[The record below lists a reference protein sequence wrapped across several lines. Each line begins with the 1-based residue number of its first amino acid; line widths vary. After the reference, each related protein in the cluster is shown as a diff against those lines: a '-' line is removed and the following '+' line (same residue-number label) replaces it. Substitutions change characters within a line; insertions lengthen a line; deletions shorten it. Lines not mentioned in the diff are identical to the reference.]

1 MPPPSATA
9 RSHAQPSPPLHPSL
23 CNLPV
28 QLEVSFS
35 SLAELEEFW
44 ISIPAVEHKAWG
56 QRMQQ
61 YIVHGSPQWQ
71 VYRCLPAFPVEAAPA
86 AAAVGVTAGT
96 GRRRSGPAAAPR
108 PSSSSGSSSSSSGA
122 TSSGGLLM
130 ASDEEIGKYAD
141 GAAMPAAAAAGEQT
155 PSGSPVV
162 SGNDEAQTVLDW
174 KGDPMTI
181 NPGDKLPFKFF

>member
-1 MPPPSATA
+1 MPA
-9 RSHAQPSPPLHPSL
+9 
-23 CNLPV
+23 

-71 VYRCLPAFPVEAAPA
+71 VYRCLPAFPSEAAPA
-86 AAAVGVTAGT
+86 AAAVGAAAGT
-96 GRRRSGPAAAPR
+96 GRRRSGPPAAAPR
-108 PSSSSGSSSSSSGA
+108 PSSSGSSSSGS

-130 ASDEEIGKYAD
+130 ASEEEIGKYAD
-141 GAAMPAAAAAGEQT
+141 IGAVPAAAAAGEQT
-155 PSGSPVV
+155 PSGLPAV
-162 SGNDEAQTVLDW
+162 SGDDEAQTVLDW